1 MKIFAQRLKQL
12 REEKG
17 LSQRELARQI
27 NIAHST
33 LGMYEIGE
41 REPDFD
47 TVSRLAAFFNTSVDY
62 LLGRTDDPRPIDDIS
77 RIPGAF
83 PVGKSVKLP
92 VLGVIRAG
100 APILAV
106 ENIIGWEEV
115 PEEDIKDGEYFFL
128 KVTGDSMINEHIPDG
143 SLVLVRKQDYAES
156 GDIVVALVNGEEA
169 TVKKYKPFDGKILLM
184 PANPV
189 YEPRIYNEEEV
200 RIIGVVVESRIKKK

>member
-1 MKIFAQRLKQL
+1 
-12 REEKG
+12 
-17 LSQRELARQI
+17 
-27 NIAHST
+27 
-33 LGMYEIGE
+33 MYEIGE

-47 TVSRLAAFFNTSVDY
+47 TVSHLAAFFNTSVDY
-62 LLGRTDDPRPIDDIS
+62 LLGRTNDPRPIDDFS

-83 PVGKSVKLP
+83 PVGKTVKLP

-100 APILAV
+100 TPILAV

-169 TVKKYKPFDGKILLM
+169 TVKKYKPFDVKRD
-184 PANPV
+184 N
-189 YEPRIYNEEEV
+189 
-200 RIIGVVVESRIKKK
+200 

>member
-1 MKIFAQRLKQL
+1 MSSFGKRLKKL
-12 REEKG
+12 RTERG
-17 LSQRELARQI
+17 LRQ
-27 NIAHST
+27 
-33 LGMYEIGE
+33 EDIGKIVHVGKS
-41 REPDFD
+41 
-47 TVSRLAAFFNTSVDY
+47 TVSQWENNIHVPDLETVSKIASFLNVSVDY

-83 PVGKSVKLP
+83 PVGKVVKLP

-100 APILAV
+100 DPILAV

-128 KVTGDSMINEHIPDG
+128 KITGDSMINEHIPDG
-143 SLVLVRKQDYAES
+143 SLVLVKKQDYAES
-156 GDIVVALVNGEEA
+156 GDVVVALINGEEA
-169 TVKKYKPFDGKILLM
+169 TVKKYKTFDGKILLM

-189 YEPRIYNEEEV
+189 YEPQVYNEEEV